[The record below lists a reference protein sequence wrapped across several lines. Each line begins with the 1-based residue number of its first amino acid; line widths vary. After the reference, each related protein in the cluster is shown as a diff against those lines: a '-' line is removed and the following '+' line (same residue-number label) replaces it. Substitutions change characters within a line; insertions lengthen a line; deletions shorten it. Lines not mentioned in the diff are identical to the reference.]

1 MKILGQSASLVSKG
15 KNKDIYSLDNG
26 RLGFVFTSRVS
37 AFDGVVGTTT
47 PKRGELLCEC
57 SAMIF
62 SLFEKLDI
70 PTHLLQWGSN
80 QMIVKKLV
88 RLPFEFIVRNVL
100 MGSAF
105 KRYSRGE
112 LELPE
117 GMTGIEYDEFPKPF
131 FEITTKLEKQDR
143 LVSGEEI
150 PIIARK
156 HLPGYQREVIE
167 TVMNKTKET
176 TERIG
181 FLLNRVFAAAG
192 FVFIDG
198 KLEYGLDEDGKLY
211 VIDSFGP
218 DEFRACTPSSLAR
231 TLLNIQD
238 SPDFY
243 DKEFLR
249 RQLREAP
256 KDGREEVVEQIA
268 VELELR
274 YERITLAL
282 REVIKMIIQTPKALE
297 KLQR

>member
-1 MKILGQSASLVSKG
+1 MILGHPASLVSKG
-15 KNKDIYSLDNG
+15 KNKDIYALDDE
-26 RLGFVFTSRVS
+26 RLGFVFTSRIS

-47 PKRGELLCEC
+47 PKRAELLCEC

-62 SLFEKLDI
+62 TLFEKLDI
-70 PTHLLQWGSN
+70 PTHLLQWGSD
-80 QMIVKKLV
+80 QMIVRKLV

-105 KRYSRGE
+105 KRYARGE

-117 GMTGIEYDEFPKPF
+117 GMTGSEYEEFPKPF
-131 FEITTKLEKQDR
+131 FEITTKLEKHDR
-143 LVSGEEI
+143 IVTGEEI
-150 PIIARK
+150 PSIARK
-156 HLPGYQREVIE
+156 HMPGYQDNVIE
-167 TVMNKTKET
+167 IAMRKARFT
-176 TERIG
+176 TEKIG
-181 FLLNRVFAAAG
+181 LLLREVFAAAG

-198 KLEYGLDEDGKLY
+198 KLEYGLDKEGKLF

-238 SPDFY
+238 SPEFY

-249 RQLREAP
+249 RQLRDAP
-256 KDGREEVVEQIA
+256 KEGREEVVEQVA
-268 VELELR
+268 GELEQR
-274 YERITLAL
+274 YEKITSAL
-282 REVIKMIIQTPKALE
+282 REVIKMIIKKPKALE

>member
-1 MKILGQSASLVSKG
+1 MILGQPARLVSKG
-15 KNKDIYSLDNG
+15 KNKDIYAIDNQ

-62 SLFEKLDI
+62 TLFEKLEI
-70 PTHLLQWGSN
+70 PTHLLRWGSN
-80 QMIVKKLV
+80 QMIVRKLV
-88 RLPFEFIVRNVL
+88 RLPFEFIIRTVL

-105 KRYSRGE
+105 KRSNRGE

-117 GMTGIEYDEFPKPF
+117 GMTGVEYEEFPKPF
-131 FEITTKLEKQDR
+131 FEITTKLEKHDR
-143 LVSGEEI
+143 IVTEEEI

-156 HLPGYQREVIE
+156 HLSGYRKKTIE
-167 TVMNKTKET
+167 TAMLNARET
-176 TERIG
+176 TEKIG
-181 FLLNRVFAAAG
+181 FLLKRVFAAAG

-198 KLEYGLDEDGKLY
+198 KLEYGLDEDGNLY

-218 DEFRACTPSSLAR
+218 DEFRTCTPHSLAR
-231 TLLNIQD
+231 TLLNLQE

-249 RQLREAP
+249 RQLKHAP
-256 KDGREEVVEQIA
+256 KEGREEVVEQIA
-268 VELELR
+268 VELERR
-274 YERITLAL
+274 YDRITSAL
-282 REVIKMIIQTPKALE
+282 REVIKMIIQNPNALDR
-297 KLQR
+297 LRR